1 MNVIVIGSGLGGLS
15 AACLLASKGH
25 NVTVLEKNSKPGG
38 KINEVKAQG
47 YRFDTGPSLLTM
59 PFVLESLFDQC
70 GTAMDNH
77 LTIEA
82 INPIC
87 RYFFENGT
95 RFDCYRDTCVNI
107 AQIQAF
113 APDDV
118 QAYREF
124 MNYSRELYQ
133 KTKEAFLFNP
143 LYGLSDVS
151 SLKLTDFFR
160 VDALKTVAERID
172 RQFKSPELQKFF
184 KRFTTYN
191 GSSPYLAPA
200 TLNVIPHVELSMGGY
215 YIKGGMYRLVEALVD
230 VAGHLGVAFSM
241 NIDVKRITVKDR
253 RATGVVDEAD
263 HFYPADLVVSNA
275 DACETYLN
283 LMESSSVSSLKK
295 RTLTR
300 MEPSCSGFVL
310 MLGIDKTYPQLSH
323 HTIFFSGNYRREFS
337 QIFERQMMPD
347 DPTIYVANTS
357 HSDPGHAPGGGSNL
371 FVLVNAPYL
380 TENSRWDKRSSDYKH
395 ALIKKLE
402 QRGLD
407 GLRNHVR
414 YAKAITPADFQQK
427 YRSYR
432 GSIYGTSSNS
442 RFSAFLRPRN
452 KSRSVEG
459 LYLVGGST
467 HPGGG
472 IPLVVLSAFH
482 ATELIS
488 RYREV

>member
-1 MNVIVIGSGLGGLS
+1 MVIGSGLGGLS

-38 KINEVKAQG
+38 KINEIRAQG

-59 PFVLESLFDQC
+59 PLVLKSLFEQC
-70 GTAMDNH
+70 GSAMDDH
-77 LTIEA
+77 LTVEA
-82 INPIC
+82 IDPIC
-87 RYFFENGT
+87 RYFFATDT
-95 RFDCYRDTCVNI
+95 RFDCYRDEGINI

-124 MNYSRELYQ
+124 MDYSRDLYQ
-133 KTKEAFLFNP
+133 RTKEAFLFNP

-160 VDALKTVAERID
+160 IDAFKTVAERVD
-172 RQFKSPELQKFF
+172 RQFTSPELQKFF

-191 GSSPYLAPA
+191 GSSPYRAPA
-200 TLNVIPHVELSMGGY
+200 TLNVIPHVEIGMGGY
-215 YIKGGMYRLVEALVD
+215 YIKGGMYRLIEALVD
-230 VAGHLGVAFSM
+230 VARRLGVTFSM
-241 NIDVKRITVKDR
+241 NRDVKKITVKDR
-253 RATGVVDEAD
+253 RVTGVADESG
-263 HFYPADLVVSNA
+263 HFNQADLVVSNA

-283 LMESSSVSSLKK
+283 LMDASSVSSFKQKK
-295 RTLTR
+295 LSHT
-300 MEPSCSGFVL
+300 EPSCSGFVL
-310 MLGIDKTYPQLSH
+310 MLGIDRTYPQLSH
-323 HTIFFSGNYRREFS
+323 HTIFFSGDYRREFT
-337 QIFERQMMPD
+337 QIFEHQMMPD

-380 TENSRWDKRSSDYKH
+380 TENSRWDERSSEYRDV
-395 ALIKKLE
+395 LIRKLE

-407 GLRNHVR
+407 GLTDHIR
-414 YAKAITPADFQQK
+414 YTKTITPADFHQK
-427 YRSYR
+427 YRSNR

-442 RFSAFLRPRN
+442 RLSAFLRPRN
-452 KSRSVEG
+452 KSRSIEG

-472 IPLVVLSAFH
+472 IPLVILSAFH

-488 RYREV
+488 RYREA